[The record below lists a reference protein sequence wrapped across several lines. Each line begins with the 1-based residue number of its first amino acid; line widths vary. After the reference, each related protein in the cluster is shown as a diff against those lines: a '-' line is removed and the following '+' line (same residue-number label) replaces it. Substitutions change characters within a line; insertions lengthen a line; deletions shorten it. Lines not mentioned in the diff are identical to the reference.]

1 MNPYE
6 LLGVEKS
13 ASPDEIKKA
22 YRKMAQKYHP
32 DRNPDNP
39 ESEKKFKEV
48 SAAYEVLSDP
58 QKRQQYDTFGSTA
71 GNGGGGGGFGGAG
84 GFDFSQYSS
93 GEGFAD
99 IFESF
104 FGGGGG
110 RQKQRTNNG
119 RDMEVQIEVEFLD
132 AAFGSNQKIGY
143 QRQAKCK
150 TCTGSGA
157 EPGSKVVNCSR
168 CSGTGQIKEQRHTI
182 LGQVMTTRAC
192 NECEGRGQRPEK
204 VCHTCHGQGRN
215 SVRED
220 LTIKIPK
227 GVSHGAT
234 MRLSGKG
241 DAGQFNGSDGDL
253 YISIRV
259 KSHPR
264 FKREGDD
271 VYSDLKIH
279 VLQAVLGDEVEVETI
294 HGKKV
299 LKLNA
304 GTTEHKVYRLK
315 GEGVPHMEDAGQGD
329 HYFRI
334 QIQMPDKLTKK
345 EKDLYIQ
352 LADEANLKISPQ
364 KKGIFG

>member
-119 RDMEVQIEVEFLD
+119 RDMEV
-132 AAFGSNQKIGY
+132 
-143 QRQAKCK
+143 
-150 TCTGSGA
+150 
-157 EPGSKVVNCSR
+157 
-168 CSGTGQIKEQRHTI
+168 
-182 LGQVMTTRAC
+182 
-192 NECEGRGQRPEK
+192 
-204 VCHTCHGQGRN
+204 
-215 SVRED
+215 
-220 LTIKIPK
+220 
-227 GVSHGAT
+227 
-234 MRLSGKG
+234 
-241 DAGQFNGSDGDL
+241 
-253 YISIRV
+253 
-259 KSHPR
+259 
-264 FKREGDD
+264 
-271 VYSDLKIH
+271 
-279 VLQAVLGDEVEVETI
+279 
-294 HGKKV
+294 
-299 LKLNA
+299 
-304 GTTEHKVYRLK
+304 
-315 GEGVPHMEDAGQGD
+315 
-329 HYFRI
+329 
-334 QIQMPDKLTKK
+334 
-345 EKDLYIQ
+345 
-352 LADEANLKISPQ
+352 
-364 KKGIFG
+364 